1 MHHPSIERSSN
12 CRLYQFESPL
22 SHDSLMALITTRP
35 LLRST
40 VKLRGGDAQ
49 SPGMIG
55 RNRLEYAPG
64 KVLLNSYDS

>member
-1 MHHPSIERSSN
+1 
-12 CRLYQFESPL
+12 
-22 SHDSLMALITTRP
+22 MALITTRP